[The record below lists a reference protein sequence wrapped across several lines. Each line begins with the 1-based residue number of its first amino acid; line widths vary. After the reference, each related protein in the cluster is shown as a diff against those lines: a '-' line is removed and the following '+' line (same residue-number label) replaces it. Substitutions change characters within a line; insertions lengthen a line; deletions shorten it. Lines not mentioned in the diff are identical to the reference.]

1 MARAGCGRLV
11 LFAGPPGSGRTALL
25 DRARARATAHRLT
38 VLAAGGEAGERDF
51 PLAVARRLI
60 EPAERYDALLE
71 LTRRLAAA
79 APALVTVDDLHLC
92 DVASLDWLAFV
103 ARRLRRHG
111 IALVAGIDA
120 RETALIG
127 TLEETGARVLELRPL
142 SERAVATVLR
152 VELGHADFARECHR
166 ETGGNPLFVRELA
179 RSGMR
184 VSPAVGRNPRSSL
197 AAALAPTRRSSCT
210 AGRPRHAA
218 RGGGTGTARARRGGR
233 GRGCPARRGA
243 DRARP
248 ARDHAAAPLPGVVRG
263 DPAGAA
269 GAHARGGG
277 TRRGAPGCDRAP
289 PPAQHAF
296 RG

>member
-127 TLEETGARVLELRPL
+127 TLEETGARVLRAAPAQRAGGRHRAARRARARRP
-142 SERAVATVLR
+142 SRATATARPAAIPCSCASSRDPACGSRQAVAR
-152 VELGHADFARECHR
+152 
-166 ETGGNPLFVRELA
+166 FVDRRSRRTRA
-179 RSGMR
+179 RS
-184 VSPAVGRNPRSSL
+184 PRRSHCSATRATL
-197 AAALAPTRRSSCT
+197 HEAAALARL
-210 AGRPRHAA
+210 GR
-218 RGGGTGTARARRGGR
+218 RRGGR
-233 GRGCPARRGA
+233 GRGRTARR
-243 DRARP
+243 
-248 ARDHAAAPLPGVVRG
+248 RG
-263 DPAGAA
+263 
-269 GAHARGGG
+269 
-277 TRRGAPGCDRAP
+277 
-289 PPAQHAF
+289 
-296 RG
+296 